1 MPPQYRR
8 RVIAGAGP
16 RQRGA
21 GRVSETTVADAYG
34 RPLRNLRISVTA
46 ECNYRCIFCHIEG
59 EPIGGPV
66 RVGSLPPRLAPGDYE
81 IIAEAASLLGVESF
95 KITGGEPLVRPDI
108 TGVIGALAQGAPGA
122 EISMTTNG
130 YLLAPRV
137 GELADAGLARV
148 NVSIH
153 SLRGDVYEFITGVR
167 GLTRAVEGARAAA
180 DAGLG
185 LKVNMVVLKGV
196 NESEIWDLARFA
208 GRLGA
213 TLQLIEL
220 HPVGLAARFFDRYY
234 YPLARVEEE
243 LLARGARV
251 ERRSLHNRPV
261 YVLDGL
267 RIEVVRPYANPPF
280 CAGCT
285 RMRIG
290 PFGDVSP
297 CLNWRGKRPN
307 IAQAIRAARGREEK
321 VLAAARVLLQAN
333 TLRRPFFLAPLDPRV
348 EWPRRGPPIGR
359 LKLPKRA
366 ENRRILEGLERRL
379 TGRGNR

>member
-1 MPPQYRR
+1 
-8 RVIAGAGP
+8 
-16 RQRGA
+16 
-21 GRVSETTVADAYG
+21 VSEATARVYDAYG
-34 RPLRNLRISVTA
+34 RPLRNLRIAVTA
-46 ECNYRCIFCHIEG
+46 ECNYRCIFCHVEG
-59 EPIGGPV
+59 EPIGGPL
-66 RVGSLPPRLAPGDYE
+66 RIGSLEPRLGPGDYE
-81 IIAEAASLLGVESF
+81 VIAEAASLIGVDSF

-108 TGVIGALAQGAPGA
+108 LEVIRALARGAPGA

-130 YLLAPRV
+130 YLLAPLV
-137 GELADAGLARV
+137 WDLAEAGLARV

-153 SLRGDVYEFITGVR
+153 SLRGSVYEFITGVR

-185 LKVNMVVLKGV
+185 LKVNMVVLRGV
-196 NESEIWDLARFA
+196 NEGEIWDLARFA
-208 GRLGA
+208 GKLGA

-234 YPLARVEEE
+234 YPLDRVEEE

-307 IAQAIRAARGREEK
+307 IASAIRAAKTREEK
-321 VLAAARVLLQAN
+321 VLAAARVLLEAN
-333 TLRRPFFLAPLDPRV
+333 TLRRPYFLAPRDPGV
-348 EWPRRGPPIGR
+348 EWPRRPHSVGR
-359 LKLPKRA
+359 LRIPKRA
-366 ENRRILEGLERRL
+366 ESRRVLEGLARTL
-379 TGRGNR
+379 AGRAGP